1 MLAASAPVVLLLL
14 SSASAVSVAVE
25 NQDRSYVEIG
35 ARKLEVH
42 SQNSIASSA
51 GKRLIRQQG
60 KPEAKGLDDRQSTV
74 ALVEDSEDAEVL
86 AESLVDRTIRAF
98 HDQKELGPGTLEKSE
113 DAFNASLGSMR
124 AAGKDLTFD
133 CNLMYGEEMLKRMM
147 DDRHVHHICS
157 GKQSTLTCH
166 ERHPFDVPR
175 YTCEL
180 RKVMLSSQGVTA
192 SGCQKS
198 GDFDEF
204 FGQLGITENNIFGK
218 YTKFGGLRLAYGD
231 LECKQKVARKALVQV
246 PSNIDNFYEWYGDW
260 LTLYETL
267 AAYKW
272 HPKDVDLY
280 LVGSTSLSKK
290 AKYQRP
296 FDEAWDRAFPV
307 VHVGSYDELFGDG
320 TCFNHLVTVPQGS
333 LSTMT
338 FRGGRGGV
346 VGCLSPT
353 VMSSALWL
361 QALFAPKAATEK
373 ELGKVEA
380 NSRKQV
386 TLMLRKGR
394 RQFESDRAAIQAIKE
409 VLPSDWDL
417 VEYRPEDVN
426 DFTEQLSIVSKSQV
440 FVGVHGAGMMHVLFL
455 PPKAR
460 VVEIF
465 CEDRPRENHHYR
477 NLEEMSEPS
486 VGSHLFSYYF
496 EASSQRCKMDGSA
509 VRKAIKAYEKDL
521 VSVEAATP
529 SPAAVAKPLPKTE
542 TSSPPE
548 TAKASSKS
556 ATSSPVDAAKPAAK
570 P

>member
-1 MLAASAPVVLLLL
+1 VAA
-14 SSASAVSVAVE
+14 E
-25 NQDRSYVEIG
+25 DDQDRSYVEIG
-35 ARKLEVH
+35 ARNLEVH
-42 SQNSIASSA
+42 RQSAVSSAA
-51 GKRLIRQQG
+51 GKRLIRQQHT
-60 KPEAKGLDDRQSTV
+60 PEAKGLDDRQSTV
-74 ALVEDSEDAEVL
+74 ALVEDSEDAERLV
-86 AESLVDRTIRAF
+86 ESLVDRTICAL
-98 HDQKELGPGTLEKSE
+98 HEQKELGPGTLAKSE

-147 DDRHVHHICS
+147 DDRHVHHICA

-175 YTCEL
+175 YSCEL
-180 RKVMLSSQGVTA
+180 KKVMLSSQGVTA

-204 FGQLGITENNIFGK
+204 FGQLGITENNVFGK

-231 LECKQKVARKALVQV
+231 LDCKQKVTRKALVQV

-280 LVGSTSLSKK
+280 LIGSMSLSKK
-290 AKYQRP
+290 VKYQRP

-307 VHVGSYDELFGDG
+307 VHTGSYAELFGEG
-320 TCFNHLVTVPQGS
+320 TCFTHLVTVPQGS

-361 QALFAPKAATEK
+361 QALFTPKPSTDNEM
-373 ELGKVEA
+373 GQVEA
-380 NSRKQV
+380 NPRKQV
-386 TLMLRKGR
+386 TLMLRRGKR
-394 RQFESDRAAIQAIKE
+394 KFESDRAAVQAIKE

-417 VEYRPEDVN
+417 VEYRPEDVT
-426 DFTEQLSIVSKSQV
+426 DFSEQLSIASKSQV

-465 CEDRPRENHHYR
+465 CEDRPRDNHHYR
-477 NLEEMSEPS
+477 NLEEMGERS
-486 VGSHLFSYYF
+486 VGEHLFSYYF

-521 VSVEAATP
+521 VSVETSTP
-529 SPAAVAKPLPKTE
+529 SPTAVAKPLLKAE
-542 TSSPPE
+542 TSSPLE

-556 ATSSPVDAAKPAAK
+556 ATSLPVEAAKPATK